1 MKRHTLVAGTLNV
14 STVGLAL
21 VAWVGSVGSSVSAL
35 EIASLLGVTA
45 FSLMWVHY
53 IADLIAPRPE
63 DAKDVQYVIS
73 RYAVLVAIL
82 AHPFLVNYYL
92 VTNNF
97 GFPPEGYLA
106 LLGDLAVVVLL
117 GWIALAAFVLF
128 ELRSKLKR
136 FDRQIFHAN
145 ILAMFLV
152 LIHGFLIGMVL
163 MDTWYV
169 WVWWMLLLAFVVAI
183 LVLYNQYYA
192 TNTSRKYVAYAMVL
206 ALALGGIAAGLT
218 NVEAKYGNDQ
228 TQTASKIETSEDI
241 EGIPA
246 ADSEVST
253 LPSTVTTDELKKED
267 GKDGNACWVA
277 VDGVVYDTAGISE
290 WQNGEHT
297 TSNGMAKCGEDLSD
311 VISQSPHGKEVLGKL
326 AEIGTLA
333 Q

>member
-1 MKRHTLVAGTLNV
+1 MKRHTLVAGILNV

-21 VAWVGSVGSSVSAL
+21 AAWIGSVGSSVSPL

-53 IADLIAPRPE
+53 IADLIAPRPA
-63 DAKDVQYVIS
+63 DAKDMQYVVS

-97 GFPPEGYLA
+97 GFPPEGYTA

-117 GWIALAAFVLF
+117 GWIALAAFILF

-169 WVWWMLLLAFVVAI
+169 WVWWVLLLAFIVAI
-183 LVLYNQYYA
+183 AIRYNEYYG
-192 TNTSRKYVAYAMVL
+192 TNTTRKYIAFAVVT
-206 ALALGGIAAGLT
+206 ALALGAIAAGLT
-218 NVEAKYGNDQ
+218 NVEAETETDAAQ
-228 TQTASKIETSEDI
+228 TSSNIESGEDA
-241 EGIPA
+241 EDTPA
-246 ADSEVST
+246 TDSELST
-253 LPSTVTTDELKKED
+253 LPNTISTDELSKQN

-277 VDGVVYDTAGISE
+277 IDGVVYDTAGISE

-297 TSNGMAKCGEDLSD
+297 TSGGRAKCGEDLTD

-326 AEIGTLA
+326 AEVGTLA